1 MVEVCEGA
9 PVAVSGV
16 ASVSHQNSYIYTIYE
31 ALGFSGSLYLQSI
44 QSLHVPLSSVQATLP
59 WMPT

>member
-31 ALGFSGSLYLQSI
+31 ALGFSGSFILRRLAKIFRSRKRV
-44 QSLHVPLSSVQATLP
+44 SATAY
-59 WMPT
+59 